1 MNNVDM
7 AIQMRKWMLRRELL
21 LLSQLLNRNL
31 RYAVDFLRKK
41 QYNITEQSLLP
52 LRIVTTPFI
61 DVPKTMLIYATVYCK
76 QQPRFSAF
84 EKISSVYTR
93 HGKDG
98 QNVIYLRGLAIPAT
112 YFDMARTLTHELT
125 HVIQHHENRVKEV
138 TTYRDYFENYMSNEC
153 EKEALKNDHAVYM
166 ALKGDKS
173 KGSELSRF
181 FGKIQLTQVLF
192 GQIYMFEVTPNGV
205 VSTWDD
211 KLVPDDRH
219 KQRNKSN
226 EQRDTDKKVDCQ
238 H

>member
-7 AIQMRKWMLRRELL
+7 TIQMRNWMLRRELL

-31 RYAVDFLRKK
+31 QYAVDFLREK

-76 QQPRFSAF
+76 QQPRFSTF
-84 EKISSVYTR
+84 KITSAYTR

-98 QNVIYLRGLAIPAT
+98 QNVIYLRGLVIPTT
-112 YFDMARTLTHELT
+112 YFDMARILTHELT
-125 HVIQHHENRVKEV
+125 HVIQHHENRVEV
-138 TTYRDYFENYMSNEC
+138 TTQRDYFENYLSNDC
-153 EKEALKNDHAVYM
+153 ENEALKNDHAVYT
-166 ALKGDKS
+166 ALKSDKN
-173 KGSELSRF
+173 KRFELSRF
-181 FGKIQLTQVLF
+181 AEKIQLTQVLF
-192 GQIYMFEVTPNGV
+192 RQVYMFEVTPNGV

-226 EQRDTDKKVDCQ
+226 EQRDTDKKVDC
-238 H
+238 